1 MTFEPQC
8 YNTDAGD
15 KRNVLQ
21 LEKLMDRREFI
32 RTAFQAG
39 TLASAGMACPGLF
52 SARDSNSPVSLESAP
67 GELWKWS
74 KEAYDYSV
82 VGKDMVICRLCP
94 NRCRIPA
101 EKRSLCGVRVNK
113 GGKLYSL
120 VYGNPAS
127 VHVDPVEKKPLYHF
141 YPSSMVYSMGTAGC
155 NFDCLNC
162 QNWELSQKKPEELRN
177 QSVSPEQAVLY
188 AKKRKC
194 RSIAYTYN
202 EPTVAYEFMFD
213 TAAAAQKNDVKNIYV
228 SNGYINPKPLERLA
242 RFIDGANIDLK
253 SFNRQTYRKLNRGRL
268 KPVLETLQ
276 MLNEKNVW
284 LEIVYLIVPQ
294 YTDRLNEIKEM
305 CKWIKKELGPDVPL
319 HFSRFFPQ
327 YKLRK
332 LSPTPP
338 SLLFDARKIARKQGL
353 HYVYIGN
360 LRTRDGS
367 DTLCPGCGKAV
378 IKRTGYFITQYHIK
392 ENACAFCKTPIAG
405 RWSAEKKKQNPGT
418 AEKKK

>member
-1 MTFEPQC
+1 
-8 YNTDAGD
+8 
-15 KRNVLQ
+15 
-21 LEKLMDRREFI
+21 MDRRQFMQ
-32 RTAFQAG
+32 TAFQAG
-39 TLASAGMACPGLF
+39 TFAAAGMACPGLLR
-52 SARDSNSPVSLESAP
+52 AQDAETAASLAP
-67 GELWKWS
+67 APKELWKWS
-74 KEAYDYSV
+74 KKAYDFSV

-101 EKRSLCGVRVNK
+101 EKRSICGVRVNK
-113 GGKLYSL
+113 GGTLYSL

-141 YPSSMVYSMGTAGC
+141 HPSSMVFSMGTAGC

-177 QSVSPEQAVLY
+177 QSISPGQAVLY

-194 RSIAYTYN
+194 TSIAYTYN

-213 TAAAAQKNDVKNIYV
+213 TATQARKNNVKNIYV

-242 RFIDGANIDLK
+242 NVIDGANIDLK

-276 MLNEKNVW
+276 MLKEKNVW
-284 LEIVYLIVPQ
+284 LEIVYLIVPR
-294 YTDRLNEIKEM
+294 YTDRLNEITQM
-305 CKWIKKELGPDVPL
+305 CQWIKKELGPDVPL

-338 SLLFDARKIARKQGL
+338 SLLFDARKIALKEGL

-360 LRTRDGS
+360 LRTSVGS
-367 DTLCPGCGKAV
+367 NTFCPNCGKAV
-378 IKRTGYFITQYHIK
+378 IKRTGYFITKYHIK
-392 ENACAFCKTPIAG
+392 DNACAFCKTPVAG
-405 RWSAEKKKQNPGT
+405 KWSIDKKPQKSSLTDKQ
-418 AEKKK
+418 E